1 MSTPNFDAIVFDMD
15 GTLFDSSTLVPDAY
29 RATMGLVGG
38 PAISRDEVIQ
48 RYHLGPP
55 HNIMND
61 LLGIDS
67 GPEVIDE
74 AVERYHG
81 QLSAELA
88 SLNPYEGIREVVTE
102 LGLAMPLGVFTG
114 ADTKSALMLLEGAGL
129 LALFSATC
137 GTEPGMPPKP
147 AADGLLLTCAKLGVR
162 PDRVAYIGDGPLV
175 QRCARA
181 AGAFA
186 VAAGWGHLRDDTEPT
201 DLYAETPHE
210 LLTLLSEPR

>member
-1 MSTPNFDAIVFDMD
+1 MD

-38 PAISRDEVIQ
+38 PALTRDEVIA

-67 GPEVIDE
+67 GPEVIDA
-74 AVERYHG
+74 AVDRYHG
-81 QLSAELA
+81 QLSAEVA
-88 SLNPYEGIREVVTE
+88 SLNPYEGIREVLTE
-102 LGLAMPLGVFTG
+102 LGLAVPLGVFSG
-114 ADTKSALMLLEGAGL
+114 ADTKSLLLLLQGAGL
-129 LALFSATC
+129 MPLFAAAC
-137 GTEPGMPPKP
+137 GTEPGTPPKP

-162 PDRVAYIGDGPLV
+162 PDRVAYIGDSPLD

-186 VAAGWGHLRDDTEPT
+186 VTAGWGHLRDDNEPT
-201 DLYAETPHE
+201 DLFADTPHE